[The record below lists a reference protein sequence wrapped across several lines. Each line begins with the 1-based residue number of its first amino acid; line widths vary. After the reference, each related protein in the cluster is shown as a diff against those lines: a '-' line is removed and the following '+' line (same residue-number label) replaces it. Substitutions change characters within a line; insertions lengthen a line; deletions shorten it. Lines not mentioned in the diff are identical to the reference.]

1 MRGDEVDEKAP
12 TVSLELS
19 VSEVELVRTAL
30 EMLEDT
36 LGREEADE
44 LQEVQELLRRLPAG
58 S

>member
-19 VSEVELVRTAL
+19 VSEVELMRTAL

-44 LQEVQELLRRLPAG
+44 LEEVQELLKRLPAG